1 MRPTTPGE
9 ALEAAL
15 AAKKTTQAALAEHLG
30 VNPSAVNHW
39 IKNRRK
45 LTIEDVVRIAVFLG
59 IDPATIAFPTA
70 TPTRKPRTSTR
81 TKAVAKPRTPRRAL
95 PSPLAPTGT

>member
-1 MRPTTPGE
+1 M
-9 ALEAAL
+9 AL

-30 VNPSAVNHW
+30 VNPATVNHW
-39 IKNRRK
+39 IKGRRK
-45 LTIEDVVRIAVFLG
+45 LTIEDVARIAVFLG

-95 PSPLAPTGT
+95 LAALDGGAP